1 MAALFIGLGIAIVA
15 YIAIVTLF
23 PAVVPE
29 EKVDFTKDALER
41 IYEETTAQTNDINR
55 DTKVALGNQLSE
67 ESAWVKFFYS
77 FPFTRPMYDALVGAG
92 YVEQAHKISMF
103 FLGGCVLLS
112 IIFMKLGVGIA
123 SPVLG
128 ILLSYFWAY
137 HHCQGRIH
145 KRNRTFLDQFPD
157 VLDMITRSIRAGFP
171 LNTALQ
177 MISDNMQDPSK
188 TEFKYVLN
196 DLALGRNI
204 NQALTRLCTRINV
217 QDVRFF
223 AVMVTIQQ
231 ETGGNLAEVLSNLS
245 GILRKRKLLRDKMR
259 ALTSE
264 GRATAWILT
273 ALPVLVFC
281 VLFFMSPGY
290 LTPLWTDPTGMM
302 FFGTSISLIVL
313 CHFIC
318 GRMIAIDI

>member
-1 MAALFIGLGIAIVA
+1 MAPLLIALGVAIIAYFAIV
-15 YIAIVTLF
+15 IMF

-29 EKVDFTKDALER
+29 EKANFTKDALDR
-41 IYEETTAQTNDINR
+41 IYEETTAQNTALER
-55 DTKVALGNQLSE
+55 DTSVALRNQLE
-67 ESAWVKFFYS
+67 EEIPWVRAFYS
-77 FPFTRPMYDALVGAG
+77 TRLTRPMYDALVGAG
-92 YVEQAHKISMF
+92 YGDQALNVSLY
-103 FLGGCVLLS
+103 FLGGCIAFSL
-112 IIFMKLGVGIA
+112 IFFQLEFGVV
-123 SPVLG
+123 SPVLA

-137 HHCQGRIH
+137 HHCQGRIN
-145 KRNRTFLDQFPD
+145 KRNQQFLDQFPD
-157 VLDMITRSIRAGFP
+157 VLDMIVRSIRAGFP

-177 MISDNMQDPSK
+177 MIADNMQDPSK
-188 TEFKYVLN
+188 SEFKYVLN
-196 DLALGRNI
+196 DLGLGRNI

-245 GILRKRKLLRDKMR
+245 GILRKRKLLRDKIR

-273 ALPVLVFC
+273 GLPVLVFC
-281 VLFFMSPGY
+281 VLFFMQPEY

-302 FFGTSISLIVL
+302 FFGTSISLIVF

-318 GRMIAIDI
+318 SRMINIDI